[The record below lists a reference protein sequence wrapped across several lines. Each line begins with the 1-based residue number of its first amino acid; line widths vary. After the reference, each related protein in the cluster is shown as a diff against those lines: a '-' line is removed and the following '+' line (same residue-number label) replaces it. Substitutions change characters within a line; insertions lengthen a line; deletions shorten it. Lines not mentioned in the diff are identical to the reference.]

1 MEPSAPVRPWTP
13 GSAPVAVV
21 MLSLNEGHQMAGVLE
36 NLRGFAQE
44 VFLVD
49 SRSADDTVD
58 IALAHGVQVVQRAFR
73 GFGDQW
79 NFALRTLPVRA
90 PWTMK
95 LDPDERLS
103 DALKAELSA
112 RLRDAPEDAF
122 TVPVRLHFL
131 GRALPTRLRLVRVWR
146 TGSARFSEVAA
157 NEHAHVVGVEG
168 ALMGAIEHHDSP
180 DLTHWLAKQ
189 NRYSHAEA
197 AARFRGDALAV
208 APRLFGGGA
217 LARRMWIKRHF
228 WSVPGRY
235 LILYLHHLL
244 VQGAWRAGRAG
255 RTWARLRTEVFRM
268 QDYKYQEMRRLGR
281 VPAQVPTQPGA
292 ADTRVPQHD

>member
-1 MEPSAPVRPWTP
+1 MAGDAPARGWVP

-21 MLSLNEGHQMAGVLE
+21 LLALNEGHQMAGVLE

-49 SRSADDTVD
+49 SRSSDDTVD
-58 IALAHGVQVVQRAFR
+58 IALAHGVHVVQRPFR

-95 LDPDERLS
+95 VDPDERLS
-103 DALKAELSA
+103 DALKAEIGA
-112 RLRDAPEDAF
+112 RLRDAREDAF

-131 GRALPTRLRLVRVWR
+131 GRALPRRLRLVRLWR
-146 TGSARFSEVAA
+146 SGAARFSDVAA
-157 NEHAHVVGVEG
+157 NEHAHVAGTEG
-168 ALMGAIEHHDSP
+168 ALQADIEHHDSP

-189 NRYSHAEA
+189 NRYSQAEA
-197 AARFRGDALAV
+197 AARFRGDALAA
-208 APRLFGGGA
+208 APRLAGGGA
-217 LARRMWIKRHF
+217 LSRRMWLKRHF

-235 LILYLHHLL
+235 ALLYLHHLF
-244 VQGAWRAGRAG
+244 VQGAWRAGSAG
-255 RTWARLRTEVFRM
+255 RAWAHLRTEVFRM
-268 QDYKYQEMRRLGR
+268 QEYKYREMCRLGR
-281 VPAQVPTQPGA
+281 VPAPIPTQPGA
-292 ADTRVPQHD
+292 PDPRVPQHE

>member
-1 MEPSAPVRPWTP
+1 MSESRSARDWVP
-13 GSAPVAVV
+13 GTAPVAVV
-21 MLSLNEGHQMAGVLE
+21 MLALNEGHQMAGVLD

-58 IALAHGVQVVQRAFR
+58 IALSRGVHVVQRAFR

-79 NFALRTLPVRA
+79 NFALRTLPVTS

-103 DALKAELSA
+103 DALKAEIVA
-112 RLRDAPEDAF
+112 RLGDAREDAF
-122 TVPVRLHFL
+122 SVPVRLHFL
-131 GRALPTRLRLVRVWR
+131 GRALPKRLRVVRLWR
-146 TGSARFSEVAA
+146 TGAARFSDVAA
-157 NEHAHVVGVEG
+157 NEHAHVDGAEG
-168 ALMGAIEHHDSP
+168 ALQGDIEHHDSP

-189 NRYSHAEA
+189 NNYSHAEA

-208 APRLFGGGA
+208 APRLLGGGA
-217 LARRMWIKRHF
+217 LSRRMWIKRHF

-235 LILYLHHLL
+235 VLLYLHHLL
-244 VQGAWRAGRAG
+244 VQGAWRAGAAG
-255 RTWARLRTEVFRM
+255 RAWAHLRTEVFRL
-268 QDYKYQEMRRLGR
+268 QEYKYREMRRLGR
-281 VPAQVPTQPGA
+281 VPPPVPTQPGKP
-292 ADTRVPQHD
+292 DPRVPQHD